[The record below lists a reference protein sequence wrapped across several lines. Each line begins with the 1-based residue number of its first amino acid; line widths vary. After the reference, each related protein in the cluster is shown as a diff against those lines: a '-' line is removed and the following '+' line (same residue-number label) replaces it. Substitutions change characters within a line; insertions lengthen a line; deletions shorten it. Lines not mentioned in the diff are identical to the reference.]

1 MSPWIFLAWAV
12 AVAVSLIVMAIAI
25 AVVIAA
31 VKSIT
36 ARQSDR
42 PRLRATK

>member
-1 MSPWIFLAWAV
+1 MSPWAFLAWAV
-12 AVAVSLIVMAIAI
+12 AVAVSLIVLAIAI

-31 VKSIT
+31 VKSV
-36 ARQSDR
+36 AAKER